1 MARPGQGPSSDAVRG
16 QLREER
22 QQVADSSADHDGES
36 VEDVRDGEQD
46 DPVAKVEAARSAE
59 ARMATESAS
68 PIESKDAAG
77 RGSEPDQEPTDR
89 GDAASVKVATAA
101 GDAEAEAELRAEPD
115 DGDDEH
121 LRAERDR
128 YLDLAKRTQAD
139 FDNYRK
145 RAAKDAAAAGSR
157 AKTGLVRELLPVV
170 DNLERALASAG
181 ESDGGIAG
189 GVRLVHAD
197 LMGVLERNGIE
208 SQAPAGERF
217 DPNEHEAVS
226 MRSEEGAEPGIVLD
240 VVEKGYRL
248 GDTVIRPARV
258 VVSG

>member
-1 MARPGQGPSSDAVRG
+1 VTPDKGPSPDAVRG
-16 QLREER
+16 QLRQER
-22 QQVADSSADHDGES
+22 QQVADSSRDGES
-36 VEDVRDGEQD
+36 VEEVRDREQD

-68 PIESKDAAG
+68 AVESADAAG
-77 RGSEPDQEPTDR
+77 RGSDPDQGESDR
-89 GDAASVKVATAA
+89 GSGAAVKTGAAAADAQ
-101 GDAEAEAELRAEPD
+101 AEAELAAEPD
-115 DGDDEH
+115 NGDADH

-145 RAAKDAAAAGSR
+145 RAAKDAANAGTR

-170 DNLERALASAG
+170 DNLERALASAS
-181 ESDGGIAG
+181 ESDEGIAQ

-197 LMGVLERNGIE
+197 LMGLLERNGIE
-208 SQAPAGERF
+208 SQEPSGERF
-217 DPNEHEAVS
+217 DPTEHEAVS
-226 MRSEEGAEPGIVLD
+226 VRTEEGTEPGVVLD

-248 GDTVIRPARV
+248 GDTIIRPARV

>member
-1 MARPGQGPSSDAVRG
+1 MAPDKGPSKDAVRG

-22 QQVADSSADHDGES
+22 RQVADSSADHRGDS
-36 VEDVRDGEQD
+36 VADVRDKEQE
-46 DPVAKVEAARSAE
+46 DPVARVEAARSAE

-68 PIESKDAAG
+68 AIESADAAG
-77 RGSEPDQEPTDR
+77 RGSDPDQGQTDR
-89 GDAASVKVATAA
+89 GDAAGVKSGTAA
-101 GDAEAEAELRAEPD
+101 ADAEAEAELAAEPD
-115 DGDDEH
+115 NGDPEH

-145 RAAKDAAAAGSR
+145 RAAKDAAAAGAR
-157 AKTGLVRELLPVV
+157 AKSGLVRELLPVV
-170 DNLERALASAG
+170 DNLERALQSAS
-181 ESDGGIAG
+181 ESDEAIAQ

-197 LMGVLERNGIE
+197 LIGVLERNGIE
-208 SQAPAGERF
+208 SQVPEGERF
-217 DPNEHEAVS
+217 DPTVHEAVS
-226 MRSEEGAEPGIVLD
+226 VRQEEGAESGIVLD
-240 VVEKGYRL
+240 VVEKGYKL

>member
-1 MARPGQGPSSDAVRG
+1 MTPDRGPSQDAVRG
-16 QLREER
+16 QLRDER
-22 QQVADSSADHDGES
+22 QQVADSSATGDDES

-68 PIESKDAAG
+68 PVESKDAAS
-77 RGSEPDQEPTDR
+77 RGSDPDQEPTDR
-89 GDAASVKVATAA
+89 GDAGSIKYGAA
-101 GDAEAEAELRAEPD
+101 AADAEAEAELAAEPD
-115 DGDDEH
+115 GSDEEH
-121 LRAERDR
+121 LKAERDR

-145 RAAKDAAAAGSR
+145 RAAKDTAAAGTR

-170 DNLERALASAG
+170 DNLERALASAS
-181 ESDGGIAG
+181 ESDEGIAQ

-197 LMGVLERNGIE
+197 LVGVLERNGIE
-208 SQAPAGERF
+208 SQEPAGERF
-217 DPNEHEAVS
+217 DPTVHEAVS
-226 MRSEEGAEPGIVLD
+226 MRQEEGAESGIVLD
-240 VVEKGYRL
+240 VVEKGYKL